1 MVKTD
6 LIKFSQEVKKE
17 ADELLIKT
25 DLIKFLSNYGKIFI
39 WGSYK
44 LDLMMSR
51 DIDINIVDKDSSKEK
66 TIDILNNLIRE
77 NKFRGYIFYD
87 FVKRRKKGFPKGYYI
102 GLKTRF
108 KGNKWVIDIWFLKQT
123 DQKSDKLLKSI
134 KKKLNKEKKLKIL
147 ELKHRCIKKKLEIRS
162 HLIYKAVLENKK
174 IL

>member
-6 LIKFSQEVKKE
+6 LIKISQKVKRE
-17 ADELLIKT
+17 AHELLCKT
-25 DLIKFLSNYGKIFI
+25 ELIRFLSKHGKVFI

-66 TIDILNNLIRE
+66 TIDILNSLIRE

-108 KGNKWVIDIWFLKQT
+108 KGYKWVIDIWFLKQT
-123 DQKSDKLLKSI
+123 DQESDKLLKNV
-134 KKKLNKEKKLKIL
+134 KKNLNKERKLKIL
-147 ELKHRCIKKKLEIRS
+147 ELKHQCIKNKLEIRS
-162 HLIYKAVLENKK
+162 HLIYKAVLKNEK
-174 IL
+174 I